1 MIEFTVPDMTCGHC
15 AGRIRAAVSDVDNK
29 ANVDIDL
36 ARHLVR
42 ITSSQ
47 DEALFREALTDAD
60 YPPA

>member
-1 MIEFTVPDMTCGHC
+1 MIEFTVPDMTCGQC
-15 AGRIRAAVSDVDNK
+15 AGRIRAAVSDVNNK
-29 ANVDIDL
+29 ANVNIDL

-47 DEALFREALTDAD
+47 AEAVFREALADAD